1 MEVIK
6 LNSTKKM
13 TEAALLTSLFIVT
26 TIVSVSTGFGYAV
39 YLDFAVP
46 IFFCIICLKCDFKYT
61 VLSSISSLL
70 IVSLVLGNIG
80 TSIWMI
86 QSIILGLTCG
96 VLLIK
101 STTIIDDFI
110 YGSIL
115 GVILMVFVDIYAST
129 LIGYSFMN
137 EFQGYANMFTN
148 KRYIDL
154 VYYIL
159 IALLPMGTIF
169 SVYFLSILLGKK
181 LNILKE
187 NSKKK
192 LYMMKNFRTC
202 GRYICSSKKVFYSC
216 VIYILFIEIL
226 NFIGL
231 RIEQTYI
238 KTILIS
244 SEYICLYFVI
254 RDAFILVQNYILL
267 KYKKAIYIRIF
278 SIIVAVSLVFLLKIT
293 IAVLVI
299 FNVILDK
306 RVNIRINQTKSV
318 NNYVN
323 QLIYR

>member
-1 MEVIK
+1 M
-6 LNSTKKM
+6 NSTKKM
-13 TEAALLTSLFIVT
+13 TEAALLTSLFIVI
-26 TIVSVSTGFGYAV
+26 TIISVSTGFGYAV

-46 IFFCIICLKCDFKYT
+46 IFFCIIYLKCDFKYT
-61 VLSSISSLL
+61 VLSSVSSLL

-80 TSIWMI
+80 TAIWMI

-96 VLLIK
+96 VLLAK

-110 YGSIL
+110 FGSIL

-129 LIGYSFMN
+129 LIGYSFMS

-154 VYYIL
+154 IYYIL

-169 SVYFLSILLGKK
+169 SIYFLSLILGKK

-192 LYMMKNFRTC
+192 LYMMKNFKNC

-216 VIYILFIEIL
+216 VIYILFIEVL
-226 NFIGL
+226 NLIGV
-231 RIEQTYI
+231 RFEQTYI

-254 RDAFILVQNYILL
+254 RDAFVLVQNYILL
-267 KYKKAIYIRIF
+267 KYKKNIYIRIF
-278 SIIVAVSLVFLLKIT
+278 SIIIAVALVFLLKIT
-293 IAVLVI
+293 TAVLVI

-306 RVNIRINQTKSV
+306 KVNIRINQTKLV